1 MDDPIKQ
8 AQEYIQTARRVFV
21 LTGAGISA
29 ESGVATFRDAGGLW
43 KQIDPKKVAT
53 PEAFA
58 ADPEFVWRWYDQRRT
73 QLKDC
78 EPNPGHHAVAHL
90 EKAKGEG
97 FFLLTQNVDDLHERA
112 GSLRIVHIH
121 GKIYQVK
128 CIQEG
133 TVREDRRV
141 PLPEIPPRCPQCGAL
156 ERPNVVWF
164 GEMIDMNAA
173 RETERFL
180 SQGKADVVLVIGTE
194 ASFGYIV
201 EWSHRA
207 KGRDGV
213 LIEVNPGQTALTLH
227 TNLHIQGKAGE
238 VLPLLTQNLI

>member
-1 MDDPIKQ
+1 MDDLIKQ

-58 ADPEFVWRWYDQRRT
+58 ADPEFVWGWYDQRRT

-78 EPNPGHHAVAHL
+78 EPNPGHYAVARL
-90 EKAKGEG
+90 EKTKGDG

-133 TVREDRRV
+133 TVREDRRA

-164 GEMIDMNAA
+164 GETIDMKAA
-173 RETERFL
+173 QETERFL
-180 SQGKADVVLVIGTE
+180 SQGKVDVVLVVGTE

-213 LIEVNPGQTALTLH
+213 LIEVNPSQTALTPY
-227 TNLHIQGKAGE
+227 TNLYLQGKAGE
-238 VLPLLTQNLI
+238 LLPLLTQNL